1 MSQKAGARHNKRDQ
15 EIVNNWHQRAD
26 ELKADMTALGA
37 AIEAATDTDA
47 KGAEESN
54 ALKAVSETPD
64 ELRVANYIILFGGRD
79 LEGTANPN
87 KNADGTRG
95 EFFTPA
101 TDLESEAV
109 KANAVMVDWEHAT
122 GRGKVTDGIRPGDF
136 LGRVDWKTA
145 RADERGVWV
154 ERVLSRRHKYVQWLA
169 ELIKAGLVGNSSE
182 ADPARVVKAANGE
195 IKRWPILRDT
205 LTVSPMEPRMLT
217 QNAVAALKALGYPDY
232 PATPE
237 TDTTGVIDPVA
248 VVPSGAVETSASQNT
263 TEIIDMDEQALLDLL
278 DKRDAAKAAEAKAE
292 AERKQKEDERI
303 AEAVKAAE
311 EKMRKAMAPLGRLP
325 MGGGEAP
332 HQARFGD
339 TRKYDGLSTDDLAF
353 MIAMLGQRGRGASN
367 GALKALGIKAAE
379 DKSEVGAQGREA
391 LKSIGID
398 PENLTSAMKADELD
412 YTTQAGYGDEFVPTI
427 WSASTWA
434 LVRAQRA
441 IVGKLPSRGFTG
453 PGDTF
458 TLPVE
463 GADPTFYRIGET
475 TDINAT
481 TRRPNASIG
490 DSKVATA
497 NQPLTFKKVGARVLY
512 SGEMDEDSIIPWVAE
527 VREKTTKAFGESME
541 HVVIDG
547 DTETGATT
555 NINHIGGTPT
565 STGTQQDLFLA
576 VNGFRKLALV
586 TNTANSYDANNSF
599 SDTIFLE
606 VAKLLGTAGLNA
618 DPQKADF
625 IVDANVFW
633 AAQNIA
639 SVKTRDVFL
648 NATLENGM
656 FAGIWG
662 YKVHPSWFMHWRSS
676 TNPRKANTA
685 GKVDLTSQSNNTRG
699 AILMVR
705 WDQWLLAY
713 KRQMTM
719 KLQDIPDSD
728 AQQLIVTARIGLVY
742 RDTEASAIAYD
753 VAI

>member
-1 MSQKAGARHNKRDQ
+1 MPGARHNKRDQ
-15 EIVNNWHQRAD
+15 EIIDNWHTRAD
-26 ELKADMTALGA
+26 ELKADMSALGA
-37 AIEAATDTDA
+37 ALEAATDA
-47 KGAEESN
+47 KADDQTN

-64 ELRVANYIILFGGRD
+64 ELRVANYIVLFGGRD

-95 EFFTPA
+95 EFFTSA
-101 TDLESEAV
+101 TDLDSEAV

-122 GRGKVTDGIRPGDF
+122 GRGKVTDGIAPGEF

-145 RADERGVWV
+145 RPDERGVWV
-154 ERVLSRRHKYVQWLA
+154 ERVLNRRHKYVQWLA

-182 ADPARVVKAANGE
+182 ADPARVVKGSNGE

-217 QNAVAALKALGYPDY
+217 QNAVAALKALGYPDL
-232 PATPE
+232 PAAPE
-237 TDTTGVIDPVA
+237 TDTTGAASPVAVEPSGA
-248 VVPSGAVETSASQNT
+248 VVPSASQKT

-278 DKRDAAKAAEAKAE
+278 DKRDAAKAAAAKVE
-292 AERKQKEDERI
+292 AERVAQENERI
-303 AEAVKAAE
+303 EAAVKAAE
-311 EKMRKAMAPLGRLP
+311 EKMRKQMAPLGRLP
-325 MGGGEAP
+325 LGGEVP

-339 TRKYDGLSTDDLAF
+339 TRKYDGLSTADLAF

-367 GALKALGIKAAE
+367 GALKALGIKTAE
-379 DKSEVGAQGREA
+379 DQTEVGERGREA
-391 LKSIGID
+391 LKAIGLEPD
-398 PENLTSAMKADELD
+398 ALKSAAKADELD

-427 WSASTWA
+427 WSASTWE

-463 GADPTFYRIGET
+463 GADPTFYRIGES

-497 NQPLTFKKVGARVLY
+497 NQSLTFKKVGARVLY
-512 SGEMDEDSIIPWVAE
+512 SGEMEEDSIIPWVSE

-586 TNTANSYDANNSF
+586 TNTANSYDANNTLV
-599 SDTIFLE
+599 DTLFLE

-633 AAQNIA
+633 AVQQIA

-648 NATLENGM
+648 QATLENGM
-656 FAGIWG
+656 FSGIWG

-685 GKVDLTSQSNNTRG
+685 GKVDLTSQANNTRG

-713 KRQMTM
+713 KRNMTM

-728 AQQLIVTARIGLVY
+728 AQQLIVTARIGMVY
-742 RDTEASAIAYD
+742 RDNEASAIAYD
-753 VAI
+753 VAV